1 MMTGPLSK
9 LAKLAGMLALAV
21 ALTACGDGGKEQA
34 DQHLKKGQ
42 SLAAEG
48 KHEAAVGEFKKAAEL
63 NKDFVDAYIQ
73 LGSAYLA
80 LKKHD
85 EAFAAFAAAKKAD
98 RASAKPYLASAR
110 ARMALGQVAA
120 AVADLDQVT
129 ELDPGNLEG
138 MLLQGEASMM
148 PQKQLDGSMSVGQ
161 VSLDRA
167 RLNLETVAQKTPDNI
182 EAQYWLAKLYEKIGQ
197 KDKAIA
203 AWGKVGELA
212 KGKPDAAGTAS
223 EVAEAL
229 ARLKR

>member
-1 MMTGPLSK
+1 
-9 LAKLAGMLALAV
+9 
-21 ALTACGDGGKEQA
+21 
-34 DQHLKKGQ
+34 
-42 SLAAEG
+42 
-48 KHEAAVGEFKKAAEL
+48 
-63 NKDFVDAYIQ
+63 VDAHIL
-73 LGSAYLA
+73 LGNAYAA

-85 EAFAAFAAAKKAD
+85 QAFAAFAAAKKAD

-110 ARMALGQVAA
+110 LRMALGQVAG
-120 AVADLDQVT
+120 AVADIDQVT

-148 PQKQLDGSMSVGQ
+148 PQKQPDGSMGVGQ

-203 AWGKVGELA
+203 AWEKVGELA
-212 KGKPDAAGTAS
+212 KGKPDAAGTAA

-229 ARLKR
+229 VRLKR